1 MNKNYFK
8 YLMQSHKNINI
19 FLLITNLILTT
30 FNFLLSH
37 PRPFNS
43 VNALSISS
51 ALLLIE
57 ALTLPLLI
65 FFYRFSKRASDTYF
79 SLPLNRKEL
88 FITSI
93 VYMAV
98 VIVGIHIITILPI
111 LVNIALN
118 FIDILSFILTALKY
132 LVIVIAV
139 VIATLL
145 IASAIIFQ
153 ANTLFDA
160 IIIEIIYLLLPFLL
174 ATTVSTFGSNMIV
187 GYEVQ
192 AYDIMT
198 YFFLPTL
205 FFNATANVF
214 TYNAN
219 QIVASSDPNI
229 YLFAGIIIIVG
240 LIAGTIAYYDIV
252 KHKVESTEQISNK
265 FFAYPFLITFVAVC
279 LISVTISSTLNFNEP
294 MFANISETLMWIL
307 VVFVAYQI
315 MCFVYRRNVRI
326 SKKSLIIF
334 IIAIVFNYL
343 LATAAY
349 QTEGFGLS
357 DAYLQENELEHI
369 YFNFSFSNADN
380 AAEYED
386 YNFNISNIDTVRDNT
401 ISEIKHI
408 QTVLTR
414 VSYHQNRQTIQDKT
428 KTRNIYLNLQTNY
441 AEHSYDYHSY
451 KGNLNNAL
459 SQDDFTEIFDSL
471 MKIIQ
476 DPSIKMEC
484 YMYVGDDYQETPLGL
499 AEIKTAFDRIYF
511 NE

>member
-88 FITSI
+88 YITSI

-118 FIDILSFILTALKY
+118 FIDLLSFILTALKY

-229 YLFAGIIIIVG
+229 YLFAGIIIVVG

-343 LATAAY
+343 LATASA
-349 QTEGFGLS
+349 
-357 DAYLQENELEHI
+357 
-369 YFNFSFSNADN
+369 
-380 AAEYED
+380 
-386 YNFNISNIDTVRDNT
+386 
-401 ISEIKHI
+401 
-408 QTVLTR
+408 
-414 VSYHQNRQTIQDKT
+414 
-428 KTRNIYLNLQTNY
+428 
-441 AEHSYDYHSY
+441 
-451 KGNLNNAL
+451 
-459 SQDDFTEIFDSL
+459 
-471 MKIIQ
+471 
-476 DPSIKMEC
+476 
-484 YMYVGDDYQETPLGL
+484 TP
-499 AEIKTAFDRIYF
+499 R
-511 NE
+511 